1 MDLTLF
7 PYTLTPEIV
16 AALTTIANT
25 VGKIEGM
32 NLMKPAP
39 GLRRKYRIQTVQ
51 SSLAIEGNTLT
62 ERQVSALID
71 SKRVVGP
78 ERDILEVK
86 NALAVYE
93 ALSRYDAFSM
103 VSLLDAHRVMMSGL
117 LSEPGRFRKKPMG
130 MIREGNIFHEAPP
143 WGAVEPMMAALFR
156 HLNNAEDHLLLRSC
170 HFHYQFEFIHPFE
183 DGNGRVGRLWQ
194 TRILMIYHPVF
205 EYLPV
210 EHLVKE
216 NQEAYYRALAESD
229 ETKDCTSFIAFILE
243 QIQTALLGLLNETR
257 SVTLTVEDRI
267 AQAASACGSETFSR
281 KDYQDV
287 FKGISTATASR
298 DLSYGVNAGL
308 LKRTGNRRTTV
319 YHFITTT

>member
-1 MDLTLF
+1 M
-7 PYTLTPEIV
+7 
-16 AALTTIANT
+16 
-25 VGKIEGM
+25 
-32 NLMKPAP
+32 
-39 GLRRKYRIQTVQ
+39 
-51 SSLAIEGNTLT
+51 
-62 ERQVSALID
+62 
-71 SKRVVGP
+71 VGP

-93 ALSRYDAFSM
+93 ALSQYDAFSM
-103 VSLLDAHRVMMSGL
+103 ASLLDAHRVMMNGL
-117 LSEPGRFRKKPMG
+117 LSEPGRFRKKPIG
-130 MIREGNIFHEAPP
+130 MLREGNIFHEAPP
-143 WGAVEPMMAALFR
+143 WEAVEPMMAALFR

-216 NQEAYYRALAESD
+216 NQEAYYRALVESD
-229 ETKDCTSFIAFILE
+229 DTKDCTSFIAFILE

-267 AQAASACGSETFSR
+267 AQAASAFGSETFSR

-308 LKRTGNRRTTV
+308 LKRMGNRRTTV
-319 YHFITTT
+319 YHFITIT

>member
-1 MDLTLF
+1 MDSTLC

-32 NLMKPAP
+32 NLLKPAP
-39 GLRRKYRIQTVQ
+39 RLRRKNRIQTVQ

-62 ERQVSALID
+62 ESQVSALID

-78 ERDILEVK
+78 KQDILEVN

-93 ALSRYDAFSM
+93 ALSRYDPFSM
-103 VSLLDAHRVMMSGL
+103 TSLLDVQGVLMEGL
-117 LSEPGRFRKKPMG
+117 VSEPGRFRKKPIG
-130 MIREGNIFHEAPP
+130 MIRRGNIYHEALP
-143 WGAVEPMMAALFR
+143 WGAVEQMMAALFR
-156 HLNNAEDHLLLRSC
+156 HLNDAEDHLLLRSC
-170 HFHYQFEFIHPFE
+170 HFHYQLEFIHPFE
-183 DGNGRVGRLWQ
+183 GGNGRMGRLWQ
-194 TRILMIYHPVF
+194 TRILMAYHPVF

-210 EHLVKE
+210 EHLVKK
-216 NQEAYYRALAESD
+216 NREAYYRTLAESD
-229 ETKDCTSFIAFILE
+229 DTKDCTGFIAFMLT
-243 QIQTALLGLLNETR
+243 QLQTALLGLLAETR

-267 AQAASACGSETFSR
+267 AQAGTAFGKVTFTR
-281 KDYQDV
+281 KDYQNV

-308 LKRTGNRRTTV
+308 LKRTGDRRTSV
-319 YHFITTT
+319 YRFTART